1 VAIEDAPVTLARLW
15 REMTPEQRTTAA
27 RAFWTDGDSVAQ
39 QVEAVTYLASHLH
52 FRPQSILSESLDR
65 KVRQLVMLTKPPEG
79 VVARVLVVYHLATQ
93 RPMLSAF
100 LGHLDIPHKD
110 GLIADTMEKPPT
122 SDALASAV
130 AALASAY
137 PVDDV
142 RLYLRTLAVQDPET
156 WGGLIELSQSLP
168 PSPKA

>member
-1 VAIEDAPVTLARLW
+1 VATEETPVTLARLW

-27 RAFWTDGDSVAQ
+27 RAFWADGDSVAQ

-52 FRPQSILSESLDR
+52 FRPQSILSEALDR
-65 KVRQLVMLTKPPEG
+65 KVRQLAMLSKPPDG
-79 VVARVLVVYHLATQ
+79 VIARALVVYHLAVQ

-100 LGHLDIPHKD
+100 LEHLGIPHKD
-110 GLIADTMEKPPT
+110 GLISDTMETPPA
-122 SDALASAV
+122 SDRLASAA
-130 AALASAY
+130 AALTSAY

-156 WGGLIELSQSLP
+156 WSGLGELSQSLP
-168 PSPKA
+168 TPPSV